1 MNYSSQVLNIFFNAL
16 IGNEKAKM
24 WLYENEYE
32 ELTAFVNGLFGLP
45 NAETW
50 LLSNSRFQY
59 LGQLSKAIKRD
70 SNALTWLI
78 DHGYDDEAATTGMI
92 HENLVCEQW
101 LLSNDRLVHLKI
113 GEILR
118 NKF

>member
-1 MNYSSQVLNIFFNAL
+1 MNYSSQVLNVFFNAL
-16 IGNEKAKM
+16 MGNEKAKM
-24 WLYENEYE
+24 WLYENEHE

-45 NAETW
+45 NAEKW
-50 LLSNSRFQY
+50 LLTTSRFQY
-59 LGQLSKAIKRD
+59 LGHLSKAIKKD
-70 SNALTWLI
+70 VNALTWLI

-92 HENLVCEQW
+92 HENHICEQW
-101 LLSNDRLVHLKI
+101 LLSNDRMAYLKM